1 MHYLYCHNCLCL
13 RRRIRKGKRAQHQ
26 QISTSNDDNEAEET
40 EEESAS
46 VMINAAF
53 EANEDDQ
60 ASAVGVENINVD
72 IASLY
77 AKPMKHN

>member
-1 MHYLYCHNCLCL
+1 MCF
-13 RRRIRKGKRAQHQ
+13 RRRIHNRKRAQRQ
-26 QISTSNDDNEAEET
+26 QKSTSNDDNEAEET
-40 EEESAS
+40 EEESAT

-77 AKPMKHN
+77 AKPMKNK